1 MATNVSISL
10 GDPAPPPAQ
19 KSNRAPVDLTQIQ
32 PVPWAWVDERIY
44 AAIRGCS
51 VKTIQ
56 RERVDGIGCR
66 FKRINGSSVRYK
78 MADIFAFL
86 EAQPSVPAKRPRK
99 PKLKKPAHQAVA

>member
-1 MATNVSISL
+1 MATNVSIPV
-10 GDPAPPPAQ
+10 GEQAQPPARR
-19 KSNRAPVDLTQIQ
+19 SDRTPVDLTQIQ

-56 RERVDGIGCR
+56 RERVEGIGCR
-66 FKRINGSSVRYK
+66 FRRINGSSIRYK

-86 EAQPSVPAKRPRK
+86 ESQPSAPAQRPRK
-99 PKLKKPAHQAVA
+99 AKVKKPAQQAVA